1 MMLNM
6 KKRSQRS
13 ANLNDDDLGR
23 ELMNVG
29 KTEAKTKNPVIAPMN
44 LLLKSLISMKS
55 VRYTRNQRTN
65 VWRNVIRK
73 KEVQILFNLMSKIK
87 LLPLGVMTVF
97 ADKFPTVKM
106 MMVFGPLYKIGV
118 SEVARATVLLF
129 FQGKTMMPR
138 QSCSSKG
145 NWRN

>member
-13 ANLNDDDLGR
+13 ANLNDDDLGK

-73 KEVQILFNLMSKIK
+73 KDVQILFSLMSKIK
-87 LLPLGVMTVF
+87 LLPLGVTTEV
-97 ADKFPTVKM
+97 ADKSSTVHM
-106 MMVFGPLYKIGV
+106 IMVFGPLYNIGV

-129 FQGKTMMPR
+129 FQGKSMIPL

-145 NWRN
+145 N